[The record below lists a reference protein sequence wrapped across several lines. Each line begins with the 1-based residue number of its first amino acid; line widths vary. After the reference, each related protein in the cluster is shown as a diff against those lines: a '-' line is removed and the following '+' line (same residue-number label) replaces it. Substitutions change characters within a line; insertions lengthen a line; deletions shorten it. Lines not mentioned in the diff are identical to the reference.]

1 MKYENYASMSELN
14 VYILNFINQILF
26 LHFLA
31 FFSLFCSKLQLQN
44 TMRFLIR
51 PPKLIR
57 KLYKE
62 SIWRIEQKKPTIYL
76 TFDDGPIPE
85 LTPWVLDIL
94 KKHHIKA
101 TFFCVGENVK
111 KNPELYKRIIDE
123 GHKTGNHTQNH
134 LKGWKTKTQLYLNNV
149 EACHSLV
156 DSNLFRPPY
165 GRLKLSQFKL
175 ISNSYNVVFWD
186 VLSHDYSSKIT
197 PENCLQNSIKYTRNG
212 SIIVFHDN
220 IKAEKNLKY
229 ALPNYIEHF
238 LNLNYSFECI

>member
-1 MKYENYASMSELN
+1 
-14 VYILNFINQILF
+14 
-26 LHFLA
+26 
-31 FFSLFCSKLQLQN
+31 
-44 TMRFLIR
+44 MRFLIR
-51 PPKLIR
+51 PPKLLR

-62 SIWRIEQKKPTIYL
+62 SIWRIEKKKPTIYL

-94 KKHHIKA
+94 KKHHVKA

-111 KNPELYKRIIDE
+111 KNPDIYKRIIDE

-134 LKGWKTKTQLYLNNV
+134 LKGWKTKTQLYLNNI
-149 EACHSLV
+149 ETCHSLV
-156 DSNLFRPPY
+156 HSNLFRPPY

-175 ISNSYNVVFWD
+175 ISTSYNVIFWD

-197 PENCLQNSIKYTRNG
+197 PEKCLQNSIKYTRNG

-220 IKAEKNLKY
+220 IKAEKNSKHT
-229 ALPNYIEHF
+229 LPMYIEHF